1 MGWLH
6 HRPTPIIHFDLKPAN
21 ILVMNDY
28 TCKIADFGLS
38 IISETKASTASRGTM
53 LYMPPETLRRK
64 WYYKAGK
71 NQEAE
76 AVPLVPPEQLPKI
89 DVYAFGLIMW
99 EICNQTEVFL
109 EYNEID
115 EFCSAI
121 CDKDARP
128 AITPKIPP
136 SLVDIMTKCWTKSAQ
151 SRPGFRELVPQVET
165 ARIKTFL
172 EEKSEV
178 TFWQSYFPTKPR
190 VPFTDFVKALWRH
203 SAKINKKQERS
214 CGFESSLVK
223 LVCGS
228 EAVDTYKAEVSLESY
243 RKLIDWFGPINR
255 EHSYFEDFC
264 NIMQMK
270 WFFPE
275 ITSGVVAEG
284 LMGKSTKGTFLVR
297 LTVRPNER
305 KETPFTITFMDENGI
320 INQRVS
326 RKPSGYVFSLQDKE
340 EKSETLTGLIN
351 QLMSNFPKLFA
362 QAYEPSTTPGVR
374 YTNSGNA

>member
-1 MGWLH
+1 
-6 HRPTPIIHFDLKPAN
+6 
-21 ILVMNDY
+21 MNDY

-38 IISETKASTASRGTM
+38 IISETKSSTASRGTM

-71 NQEAE
+71 TQEAE

-99 EICNQTEVFL
+99 EIYNQTEVFL

-128 AITPKIPP
+128 VINASKVPVGIA
-136 SLVDIMTKCWTKSAQ
+136 DIMSKCWSKSAQ
-151 SRPGFRELVPQVET
+151 SRPGFRELVPQIET

-190 VPFTDFVKALWRH
+190 VPFQDFVKALWRH
-203 SAKINKKQERS
+203 SAKINRTKERV
-214 CGFESSLVK
+214 CGFESVLVK
-223 LVCGS
+223 LLCGPID
-228 EAVDTYKAEVSLESY
+228 VTKAEVSLESY
-243 RKLIDWFGPINR
+243 RALIDWFGPLNKETR
-255 EHSYFEDFC
+255 YFEDFC

-270 WFFPE
+270 WFNPE
-275 ITSGVVAEG
+275 IKNGIEAEG
-284 LMGKSTKGTFLVR
+284 LMGKKPKGTFLVR
-297 LTVRPNER
+297 LTISESER
-305 KETPFTITFMDENGI
+305 KERPFTITFMDESGI

-326 RKPSGYVFSLQDKE
+326 RKSSSYIFSMHDRE

-351 QLMSNFPKLFA
+351 QLISNFPKQFS
-362 QAYEPSTTPGVR
+362 QPFEPGTTIIL
-374 YTNSGNA
+374 YNNNN